1 MKTTLV
7 EDLTFKIDN
16 MNPLLEEGSCNTC
29 KDTNLLKS
37 EFSSL
42 RSKFDNL
49 LAKYS
54 KSQKLL
60 DKIPRHE
67 EVMKEKVSCK
77 YCSSTFDD
85 HTICKDHITK

>member
-1 MKTTLV
+1 MQNKEKTTLI

-16 MNPLLEEGSCNTC
+16 MTPILEEISCNNC

-49 LAKYS
+49 LAEYS

-60 DKIPRHE
+60 VKHQKI
-67 EVMKEKVSCK
+67 KK
-77 YCSSTFDD
+77 
-85 HTICKDHITK
+85 

>member
-1 MKTTLV
+1 MI
-7 EDLTFKIDN
+7 EDLTFTIDN
-16 MNPLLEEGSCNTC
+16 MSSLLEEGSYNNC

-37 EFSSL
+37 EDSSL
-42 RSKFDNL
+42 RYKLYSL
-49 LAKYS
+49 LPEYS
-54 KSQKLL
+54 ESQKLL

>member
-1 MKTTLV
+1 M
-7 EDLTFKIDN
+7 TFTIDN
-16 MNPLLEEGSCNTC
+16 MSSLLEEGSYNNC

-49 LAKYS
+49 LAEYL
-54 KSQKLL
+54 KSQKSL

-77 YCSSTFDD
+77 QCSSTFDD
-85 HTICKDHITK
+85 TTIFKNHITNEHSVN